1 MTSLTAL
8 TGQLLVAMPQMQDPF
23 FGRSVVYL
31 CAHSQDEGAM
41 GLIVNKTITWLTI
54 DQLYDQL
61 EIDPVKRSDSAQPVH
76 FGGPVASDHGFM
88 LHSTDYRNEGTV
100 SVGDEFALTATL
112 DILRAMRQ
120 GAGPRQCLVA
130 LGYAGW
136 GPGQLEAEIKANGWL
151 VATADTSLVFDA
163 DDGNKWRAA
172 LSKLGVSPEG
182 LSADSG
188 RA

>member
-1 MTSLTAL
+1 
-8 TGQLLVAMPQMQDPF
+8 
-23 FGRSVVYL
+23 
-31 CAHSQDEGAM
+31 M
-41 GLIVNKTITWLTI
+41 GK
-54 DQLYDQL
+54 
-61 EIDPVKRSDSAQPVH
+61 
-76 FGGPVASDHGFM
+76 
-88 LHSTDYRNEGTV
+88 
-100 SVGDEFALTATL
+100 
-112 DILRAMRQ
+112 

-136 GPGQLEAEIKANGWL
+136 GPGQLESEINANGWL

-163 DDGNKWRAA
+163 NDDNKWRSA